1 MSRVGEKVKK
11 ARLENK
17 LTQKQLGKKL
27 GVSETFI
34 NEVETGKKILNEK
47 LIDRISKVLNT
58 DINDI
63 SMYSEEPVYDETP
76 KKAPE
81 NKSFK
86 EHKDNKEVNEI
97 WNKAFGDVLKNVP
110 IYDYSLSNVLS
121 FRQMPVYSNKIEGYP
136 QDKVFFISIEDDD
149 MLGFRIAKG
158 DLAFCHAIKEVQ
170 NNSIYLLEINNERF
184 VRQVKKLDSTKI
196 LLVSNKASVK
206 AETVNIKEA
215 HVLGKVDKI
224 EIQL

>member
-63 SMYSEEPVYDETP
+63 SMYSEETVYEETP
-76 KKAPE
+76 KIKSE
-81 NKSFK
+81 NKPFK
-86 EHKDNKEVNEI
+86 GHKDNKEVNEI

-110 IYDYSLSNVLS
+110 IYDYSLNNALS
-121 FRQMPVYSNKIEGYP
+121 FRQMPVYSNKIEGHP

-158 DLAFCHAIKEVQ
+158 DLAFCHATKEVQ

-206 AETVNIKEA
+206 TETVNIKEVQ
-215 HVLGKVDKI
+215 VLGKIHKI